1 MPDQDTISA
10 NATDNEIESS
20 IRATRYRSSVLDPA
34 NSPDILRK
42 RYLAE
47 AGQYFFRDRNNA
59 LAFEDKGVRIATG
72 NEDPVVAASMVE
84 LAIAKGWKELKVTGS
99 EAFRRSV
106 WMEAARRGMSV
117 RGYEPK
123 PQDEL
128 QLRETLSRSAPAPSL
143 PSIGL
148 SRARAF
154 SEQSP
159 EEALKV
165 YPELQKAYAGRE
177 SIQQWIDT
185 NIPDPK
191 KQIELKA
198 AIDRGMTERLAKG
211 EVPSVVVL
219 PDSNAINPE
228 QARAIRKQAVV
239 MGAVARAH
247 GASPEKVQI
256 VIAAAERVGRHLNQ
270 KGTWIPEPLLYDR
283 NAPPARATGLQGDD
297 PAKPEIRRQ
306 PRIQPRR

>member
-10 NATDNEIESS
+10 NATGNEIESS

-59 LAFEDKGVRIATG
+59 LAFEDKGARIATG
-72 NEDPVVAASMVE
+72 TEDPVVAASMVE

-123 PQDEL
+123 AQDEL
-128 QLRETLSRSAPAPSL
+128 QLRETLSRSAPVPSL

-154 SEQSP
+154 SEQAP

-185 NIPDPK
+185 NIPDLK

-256 VIAAAERVGRHLNQ
+256 VIAAAERVGRHLNR

-283 NAPPARATGLQGDD
+283 NVPPRTNPLKTRDESG
-297 PAKPEIRRQ
+297 KPEIQRQ
-306 PRIQPRR
+306 PKIQVRR